1 MKSMPLFKKKAEQR
15 SNKMFGLVHTLDEV
29 IECGFVPLSKEPTIV
44 TACEKIAELVSLVS
58 WHIMAN
64 TEEGDIRIENEL
76 SRKIDINPN
85 IYLTREK
92 FFKFIVMT
100 LLLWG
105 DGNAVVQVV
114 TENGYLRDLV
124 PIAASRVSFLD
135 TIDGGYEILID
146 GISQDPRDLLHFTLH
161 ADQYKPWKGQGIR
174 TTAKTISENLIQG
187 AATEKAFMKSKWKPS
202 MVVQVDALTEEF
214 ASPEGRK
221 KLLDS
226 YVKSSE
232 AGDPWLIPAEQF
244 KVETVRPLSL
254 QDLAISDSM
263 KLNKQAAA
271 AIVGVPSFMVGVGG
285 FNQAEYNNFINTT
298 VKSIVNGI
306 QQELTKKLILS
317 PKWYIKGNV
326 WSLMDWDMGTV
337 ATVFNSLADRGFV
350 TGNEVRDKV
359 NLPPKDGL
367 DELRILENYIPTDMS
382 GLQKKLVQEED
393 A

>member
-1 MKSMPLFKKKAEQR
+1 MPLFKKKAEQR
-15 SNKMFGLVHTLDEV
+15 SNKMFGLVQSLDEV

-44 TACEKIAELVSLVS
+44 TACEKIAELVSMVS

-64 TEEGDIRIENEL
+64 TENGDIRIENEL
-76 SRKIDINPN
+76 SRKIDIDPN
-85 IYLTREK
+85 SYLTREK
-92 FFKFIVMT
+92 FFKFVVMT
-100 LLLWG
+100 MLLYG
-105 DGNAVVQVV
+105 NGNAVVQVV
-114 TENGYLRDLV
+114 TEGGYLRDLV
-124 PIAASRVSFLD
+124 PIAASRVTFLD
-135 TIDGGYEILID
+135 DFNGGYQILID
-146 GISQDPRDLLHFTLH
+146 GIPQDPRDYLHFTLH
-161 ADQYKPWKGQGIR
+161 ADQYKPWKGQGIK
-174 TTAKTISENLIQG
+174 TTAKTVADNLIQG
-187 AATEKAFMKSKWKPS
+187 TATEKAFMKSKWKPS

-271 AIVGVPSFMVGVGG
+271 AIVGVPAFMVGVGG

-382 GLQKKLVQEED
+382 GLQKKLVQED
-393 A
+393 

>member
-1 MKSMPLFKKKAEQR
+1 MPLFKKKAEQR
-15 SNKMFGLVHTLDEV
+15 SNKMFGLVQSLDEV

-44 TACEKIAELVSLVS
+44 TACEKIAELVSMVS

-64 TEEGDIRIENEL
+64 TENGDIRIENEL
-76 SRKIDINPN
+76 SRKIDIDPN
-85 IYLTREK
+85 SYLTREK
-92 FFKFIVMT
+92 FFKFVVMT
-100 LLLWG
+100 MLLYG
-105 DGNAVVQVV
+105 NGNAVVQVV
-114 TENGYLRDLV
+114 TEGGYLRDLV
-124 PIAASRVSFLD
+124 PIPASRVTFMD
-135 TIDGGYEILID
+135 DFKGGYQILID
-146 GISQDPRDLLHFTLH
+146 GIAQDPRDYIHFTLH
-161 ADQYKPWKGQGIR
+161 ADQYKPWKGQGIK
-174 TTAKTISENLIQG
+174 TTAKTVADNLIQG
-187 AATEKAFMKSKWKPS
+187 TATEKAFMKSKWKPS

-271 AIVGVPSFMVGVGG
+271 AIVGVPAFMVGVGG

-382 GLQKKLVQEED
+382 GLQKKLVQED
-393 A
+393 

>member
-1 MKSMPLFKKKAEQR
+1 MPLFKKKAEQR
-15 SNKMFGLVHTLDEV
+15 SNKMFGLVQSLDEV
-29 IECGFVPLSKEPTIV
+29 IDCGFVPLTKESTIV
-44 TACEKIAELVSLVS
+44 TACEKIADLVSLVS

-64 TEEGDIRIENEL
+64 TENGDIRIENEL
-76 SRKIDINPN
+76 SRKIDIDPN
-85 IYLTREK
+85 SYLTREK
-92 FFKFIVMT
+92 FFKFVVMT
-100 LLLWG
+100 LLLYG
-105 DGNAVVQVV
+105 NGNAVVQVV
-114 TENGYLRDLV
+114 TEGGYLRDLV
-124 PIAASRVSFLD
+124 PIAASRVTFMD
-135 TIDGGYEILID
+135 DFKGGYQILID
-146 GISQDPRDLLHFTLH
+146 GIAQDPRDYLHFTLH
-161 ADQYKPWKGQGIR
+161 ADQYKPWKGQGIK
-174 TTAKTISENLIQG
+174 TTAKTVAENLVQG

-271 AIVGVPSFMVGVGG
+271 AIVGVPAFMVGVGG

-298 VKSIVNGI
+298 VKSVVNGI

-337 ATVFNSLADRGFV
+337 ANVFNSLADRGFV

-382 GLQKKLVQEED
+382 GLQKKLVQED
-393 A
+393 

>member
-1 MKSMPLFKKKAEQR
+1 MPLFKKKAEQR
-15 SNKMFGLVHTLDEV
+15 SNKMYGIVQSLDEV
-29 IECGFVPLSKEPTIV
+29 IECGFTPLSKEPTIV
-44 TACEKIAELVSLVS
+44 TACEKIAEQVSLVS

-64 TEEGDIRIENEL
+64 TENGDIRIENEL
-76 SRKIDINPN
+76 SRKIDIDPN
-85 IYLTREK
+85 SYLTRAK

-100 LLLWG
+100 MLLYG
-105 DGNAVVQVV
+105 NGNAVVQVI
-114 TENGYLRDLV
+114 TDGGYLRDLV
-124 PIAASRVSFLD
+124 PIAASRVTFLD
-135 TIDGGYEILID
+135 IFDGGYEILID
-146 GISQDPRDLLHFTLH
+146 GIPQDPRDYLHFTLH
-161 ADQYKPWKGQGIR
+161 ADEYKPWKGQGIK
-174 TTAKTISENLIQG
+174 TTVKTVADNLIQG
-187 AATEKAFMKSKWKPS
+187 TATEKAFMKSKWKPS

-254 QDLAISDSM
+254 HDLAISDSM

-271 AIVGVPSFMVGVGG
+271 AIVGVPAFMVGVGG
-285 FNQAEYNNFINTT
+285 FNQAEFNNFINTT
-298 VKSIVNGI
+298 IKSIVNDI

-326 WSLMDWDMGTV
+326 WSLMDWDLGTV

-382 GLQKKLVQEED
+382 GLQKKLVQED
-393 A
+393 

>member
-1 MKSMPLFKKKAEQR
+1 MPLFKKKAEQR
-15 SNKMFGLVHTLDEV
+15 SNKMFGLVQSLDEV
-29 IECGFVPLSKEPTIV
+29 IDCGFVPLSKEPTIV

-64 TEEGDIRIENEL
+64 TENGDIRIENEL
-76 SRKIDINPN
+76 SRKIDIDPN
-85 IYLTREK
+85 SYLTREK
-92 FFKFIVMT
+92 FFKFVVMT
-100 LLLWG
+100 LLLYG
-105 DGNAVVQVV
+105 NGNAVVQVV
-114 TENGYLRDLV
+114 TEGGYLRDLV
-124 PIAASRVSFLD
+124 PIAASRVTFMD
-135 TIDGGYEILID
+135 DFKGGYQILID
-146 GISQDPRDLLHFTLH
+146 GIAQDPRDYLHFTLH
-161 ADQYKPWKGQGIR
+161 ADQYKPWKGQGIK
-174 TTAKTISENLIQG
+174 TTAKTVAENLIQG
-187 AATEKAFMKSKWKPS
+187 TATEKAFMKSKWKPS

-271 AIVGVPSFMVGVGG
+271 AIVGVPAFMVGVGG

-382 GLQKKLVQEED
+382 GLQKKLVQED
-393 A
+393 

>member
-1 MKSMPLFKKKAEQR
+1 MPLFKKKAEQR
-15 SNKMFGLVHTLDEV
+15 SNKKIAIVQSIDDV
-29 IECGFVPLSKEPTIV
+29 IDCGFVPLSKEPTIV
-44 TACEKIAELVSLVS
+44 MACEKLAGLISMVS

-64 TEEGDIRIENEL
+64 TENGDIRIENEL
-76 SRKIDINPN
+76 SRKIDIDPN
-85 IYLTREK
+85 SYLTRSK
-92 FFKFIVMT
+92 FFKFVAMT
-100 LLLWG
+100 MLLYG
-105 DGNAVVQVV
+105 NGNAVVQVV
-114 TENGYLRDLV
+114 TEGGYLRGLV
-124 PIAASRVSFLD
+124 PIAASRVTFMDDLK
-135 TIDGGYEILID
+135 GGYQILID
-146 GISQDPRDLLHFTLH
+146 GIAQDPRDYIHFTLH
-161 ADQYKPWKGQGIR
+161 ADQYKPWKGQGIKV
-174 TTAKTISENLIQG
+174 TAKTVADNLIQG
-187 AATEKAFMKSKWKPS
+187 AATEKAFLKSKWKPS

-271 AIVGVPSFMVGVGG
+271 AIVGVPAFMVGAGS

-298 VKSIVNGI
+298 VKSIVNDI

-382 GLQKKLVQEED
+382 GLQKKLVQED
-393 A
+393 

>member
-1 MKSMPLFKKKAEQR
+1 
-15 SNKMFGLVHTLDEV
+15 
-29 IECGFVPLSKEPTIV
+29 
-44 TACEKIAELVSLVS
+44 
-58 WHIMAN
+58 
-64 TEEGDIRIENEL
+64 
-76 SRKIDINPN
+76 
-85 IYLTREK
+85 
-92 FFKFIVMT
+92 
-100 LLLWG
+100 
-105 DGNAVVQVV
+105 
-114 TENGYLRDLV
+114 
-124 PIAASRVSFLD
+124 
-135 TIDGGYEILID
+135 
-146 GISQDPRDLLHFTLH
+146 
-161 ADQYKPWKGQGIR
+161 
-174 TTAKTISENLIQG
+174 
-187 AATEKAFMKSKWKPS
+187 MKSKWKPS

-271 AIVGVPSFMVGVGG
+271 AIVGVPAFMVGVGG
-285 FNQAEYNNFINTT
+285 FNQAEFNNFINTT

-382 GLQKKLVQEED
+382 GLQKKLVQED
-393 A
+393 

>member
-1 MKSMPLFKKKAEQR
+1 MPLFKKKAEQR
-15 SNKMFGLVHTLDEV
+15 SNKMFGLVQSLDEV

-44 TACEKIAELVSLVS
+44 TACEKIAELVSMVS

-64 TEEGDIRIENEL
+64 TENGDIRIENEL
-76 SRKIDINPN
+76 SRKIDIDPN
-85 IYLTREK
+85 SYLTREK
-92 FFKFIVMT
+92 FFKFVVMT
-100 LLLWG
+100 MLLYG
-105 DGNAVVQVV
+105 NGNAVVQVV
-114 TENGYLRDLV
+114 TEGGYLRDLV
-124 PIAASRVSFLD
+124 PIAASRVTFLD
-135 TIDGGYEILID
+135 DFNGGYQILID
-146 GISQDPRDLLHFTLH
+146 GIPQDPRDYLHFTLH
-161 ADQYKPWKGQGIR
+161 ADQYKPWKGQGIK
-174 TTAKTISENLIQG
+174 TTAKTVADNLIQG
-187 AATEKAFMKSKWKPS
+187 TATEKAFMKSKWKPS

-271 AIVGVPSFMVGVGG
+271 AIVGVPAFMVGVGG
-285 FNQAEYNNFINTT
+285 FNQAEFNNFINTT

-382 GLQKKLVQEED
+382 GLQKKLVQED
-393 A
+393 

>member
-1 MKSMPLFKKKAEQR
+1 MPLFKKKAEQR
-15 SNKMFGLVHTLDEV
+15 SNKMFGLVQSLDEV
-29 IECGFVPLSKEPTIV
+29 IDCGFVPLSKEPTIV
-44 TACEKIAELVSLVS
+44 TACEKIAKLVSLVS

-64 TEEGDIRIENEL
+64 TENGDIRIENEL
-76 SRKIDINPN
+76 SRKIDIDPN
-85 IYLTREK
+85 SYLTREK
-92 FFKFIVMT
+92 FFKFVVMT
-100 LLLWG
+100 LLLYG
-105 DGNAVVQVV
+105 NGNAVVQVV
-114 TENGYLRDLV
+114 TEGGYLRDLV
-124 PIAASRVSFLD
+124 PIAASRVTFLD
-135 TIDGGYEILID
+135 DLNGGYQILID
-146 GISQDPRDLLHFTLH
+146 GIAQDPRDYLHFTLH
-161 ADQYKPWKGQGIR
+161 ADQYKPWKGQGIK
-174 TTAKTISENLIQG
+174 TTAKTVADNLIQG
-187 AATEKAFMKSKWKPS
+187 TATEKAFMKSKWKPS

-271 AIVGVPSFMVGVGG
+271 AIVGVPAFMVGVGG

-382 GLQKKLVQEED
+382 GLQKKLVQED
-393 A
+393 

>member
-1 MKSMPLFKKKAEQR
+1 MPMPLFKKKAEQR
-15 SNKMFGLVHTLDEV
+15 SNKMFGLVQSLDEV
-29 IECGFVPLSKEPTIV
+29 IDCGFVPLSKEPTIV

-64 TEEGDIRIENEL
+64 TENGDIRIENEL
-76 SRKIDINPN
+76 SRKIDIDPN
-85 IYLTREK
+85 SYLTREK
-92 FFKFIVMT
+92 FFKFVVMT
-100 LLLWG
+100 LLLYG
-105 DGNAVVQVV
+105 NGNAVVQVV
-114 TENGYLRDLV
+114 TEGGYLRDLV
-124 PIAASRVSFLD
+124 PIAASRVTFMD
-135 TIDGGYEILID
+135 DFKGGYQILID
-146 GISQDPRDLLHFTLH
+146 GIAQDPRDYLHFTLH
-161 ADQYKPWKGQGIR
+161 ADQYKPWKGQGIK
-174 TTAKTISENLIQG
+174 TTAKTVADNLIQG
-187 AATEKAFMKSKWKPS
+187 TATEKAFMKSKWKPS

-271 AIVGVPSFMVGVGG
+271 AIVGVPAFMVGVGG

-382 GLQKKLVQEED
+382 GLQKKLVQED
-393 A
+393 